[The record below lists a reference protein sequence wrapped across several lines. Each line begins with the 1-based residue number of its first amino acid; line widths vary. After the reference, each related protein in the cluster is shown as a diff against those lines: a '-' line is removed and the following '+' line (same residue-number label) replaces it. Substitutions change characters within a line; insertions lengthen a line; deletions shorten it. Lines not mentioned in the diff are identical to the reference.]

1 MSVRVHCIFG
11 SNRASLFTGVRTPML
26 PAPHT
31 GSSPIM
37 NTRYSYSM
45 RTRFWTSSASG
56 TPSARMDSQF
66 PSSQSDTCSD
76 SASGSVPSS
85 GRFGRAFSR
94 TAYLTKNDVTP
105 RSTSRANAA
114 RTSGGSMEH
123 VSDGRCMSPRTTGF
137 RR

>member
-1 MSVRVHCIFG
+1 
-11 SNRASLFTGVRTPML
+11 
-26 PAPHT
+26 
-31 GSSPIM
+31 M
-37 NTRYSYSM
+37 NMRYSYSM
-45 RTRFWTSSASG
+45 RTRFWTSRASG
-56 TPSARMDSQF
+56 TPSAHMDSQ
-66 PSSQSDTCSD
+66 SSASQPATRSA

-94 TAYLTKNDVTP
+94 TAYLTRNDVTP
-105 RSTSRANAA
+105 RSTSLANAA

>member
-1 MSVRVHCIFG
+1 
-11 SNRASLFTGVRTPML
+11 ML

-31 GSSPIM
+31 GSSPTM
-37 NTRYSYSM
+37 NMRYSYSM
-45 RTRFWTSSASG
+45 RTRFWTSRASG
-56 TPSARMDSQF
+56 TPSARMDSQ
-66 PSSQSDTCSD
+66 SSASQPATRSA

-94 TAYLTKNDVTP
+94 TAYLTRNDATP
-105 RSTSRANAA
+105 RSTSLANAA
-114 RTSGGSMEH
+114 RTSGGSMEQ